1 MQIVTPRFLERGGLP
16 ADQRSSCRRAHR
28 CAAPYRRANELT
40 VKLVV
45 EWRIPSPK
53 NLDEVAIIGRD
64 VVRVDHR
71 DSVDDATRL
80 SADVERAVRLRR
92 RG

>member
-1 MQIVTPRFLERGGLP
+1 MAYSVTE
-16 ADQRSSCRRAHR
+16 
-28 CAAPYRRANELT
+28 
-40 VKLVV
+40 
-45 EWRIPSPK
+45 
-53 NLDEVAIIGRD
+53 NLAEVAIIGRD

-71 DSVDDATRL
+71 HSVEDATRL

>member
-1 MQIVTPRFLERGGLP
+1 M
-16 ADQRSSCRRAHR
+16 AHSV
-28 CAAPYRRANELT
+28 AE
-40 VKLVV
+40 
-45 EWRIPSPK
+45 

-71 DSVDDATRL
+71 HSVDDATRL

-92 RG
+92 RGG